1 MNVKSCIIFSCTIFD
16 NDRLFVLHQFM
27 QTFKK
32 HYSDCDIYIGIN
44 PGSVSTVVDIIN
56 SYNLNTIIEHVH
68 EHLYNNS
75 DASGYQSAL
84 YKLLISNKTYSNYW
98 FVHTKSGVN
107 SHSDYLRDW
116 YNDVFLSDRDAIED
130 FLSKHDDIG
139 SYGML
144 GVEFDKNREY
154 SEQDTE
160 FDIIKNTITEDLP
173 YPHSNFFYLHSI
185 YVITHK
191 SIDLFLKLANST
203 LWFGKMLNRY
213 YFEGIFPFI
222 VSRAG
227 YYPYIANQSS
237 CNGVDLKILMNDWIT
252 DNNLLKYNKY
262 DDMYKTNYNFHQ
274 LTPPLC

>member
-1 MNVKSCIIFSCTIFD
+1 MNTKSCIIFSCSIFD
-16 NDRLFVLHQFM
+16 TTRLFVLHQFM

-44 PGSVSTVVDIIN
+44 PGSVPNVINIID
-56 SYNLNTIIEHVH
+56 SYNLNTIIEHVPIH
-68 EHLYNNS
+68 MYSES

-84 YKLLISNKTYSNYW
+84 HKLLLSNKTYANYW

-116 YNDVFLSDRDAIED
+116 YNNVFLSDRNTIED
-130 FLSKHDDIG
+130 FLSQYTDIG

-154 SEQDTE
+154 SERDSG
-160 FDIIKNTITEDLP
+160 FDIIKNTITSNLP
-173 YPHSNFFYLHSI
+173 CTHANFFYLHSI

-191 SIDLFLKLANST
+191 SIELFLKLANT
-203 LWFGKMLNRY
+203 NDWFNTKLDRY

-222 VSRAG
+222 VSRSG
-227 YYPYIANQSS
+227 SYPYIANQLS
-237 CNGVDLKILMNDWIT
+237 CNGVDLKILMADWIT
-252 DNNLLKYNKY
+252 DNNLLQYNKY
-262 DDMYKTNYNFHQ
+262 NDMYKKNYNFHQ
-274 LTPPLC
+274 LRPPLC